1 MKKIPVLDEA
11 PIRILTV
18 EADEDGL
25 VITFSD
31 GTTAGYLVEEL
42 LDLRPHRL
50 HTADFRDPP
59 PNPAS

>member
-1 MKKIPVLDEA
+1 MGNISGMGDK

-18 EADEDGL
+18 EPDADGL

-42 LDLRPHRL
+42 LDLRPQRL
-50 HTADFRDPP
+50 HTDDFRELA
-59 PNPAS
+59 PNPAG